1 MSLDSL
7 NRWLTLLAN
16 IGVIAGIVFLAIEV
30 RQNQLMLEESN
41 RLNRVMA
48 RVEDVDTFN
57 SWRGQWVQSNE
68 LSRIYSE
75 GNAGLRLTEIEAV
88 RYSNLCTSELWT
100 HLKLFER
107 ALALKDEEAAT
118 KSIAIVAEYMLPANP
133 GLRQCWGEV
142 KVGMLAY
149 GSDEFVSRVDAALIR
164 ATRSN

>member
-1 MSLDSL
+1 MKLESL

-57 SWRGQWVQSNE
+57 SWRGQWVQSEE
-68 LSRIYSE
+68 LARIYS
-75 GNAGLRLTEIEAV
+75 AGSAGHPLSEIDEV
-88 RYSNLCTSELWT
+88 RFRNLCTSELWT

-107 ALALKDEEAAT
+107 ALALNDEDAAAG
-118 KSIAIVAEYMLPANP
+118 SIAIVARYMLPSSP
-133 GLRQCWGEV
+133 GLRRCWDEV

-149 GSDEFVSRVDAALIR
+149 GSDEFVLRVDDALD
-164 ATRSN
+164 